1 MRYVKILGLAAVAAA
16 ALMAFVGA
24 GTASATV
31 LCSTNTSPCPAGQKW
46 PLGTQIEFTVATG
59 TSASWLGTEGEAIST
74 CTGGKLKGEITNSGS
89 ATEAVKIKVSE
100 DTWSSCTFSTVSLE
114 LGSLEV
120 TNISG
125 TSNGSIKMS
134 SGFKFTMNNA
144 ITGSCVYG
152 SGTGI
157 ELGTLKG
164 GGSKEAGIDVNAVL
178 GQGTGICCPSAK
190 WSEHY
195 TLTGPSGTAL
205 YVKPS

>member
-1 MRYVKILGLAAVAAA
+1 MKYVKMLGLAAVAAM
-16 ALMAFVGA
+16 ALTAFVGA

-46 PLGTQIEFTVATG
+46 PTGTQIEFTVTQN
-59 TSASWLGTEGEAIST
+59 TSAGWLTTEAEEIST
-74 CTGGKLKGEITNSGS
+74 CTGGKLKGEITNAGS

-100 DTWSSCTFSTVSLE
+100 DTWNGCTFPTISLE

-125 TSNGSIKMS
+125 TSNGTIKMS
-134 SGFKFTMNNA
+134 SKFRFTMNT
-144 ITGSCVYG
+144 IFFGSCVYG
-152 SGTGI
+152 SSTGI
-157 ELGTLKG
+157 EFGTLTG
-164 GGSKEAGIDVNAVL
+164 GASGVAGINVIAVL
-178 GQGTGICCPSAK
+178 GEGSGICCPSAK

-195 TLTGPSGTAL
+195 TLTSPSGTAL

>member
-1 MRYVKILGLAAVAAA
+1 MKYVKILGLAAVAAM
-16 ALMAFVGA
+16 ALMAFVAA

-46 PLGTQIEFTVATG
+46 PLGTGIEFTVTQN
-59 TSASWLGTEGEAIST
+59 TTASWLETAGQSIST
-74 CTGGKLKGEITNSGS
+74 CTGGKLKGEITNAGS
-89 ATEAVKIKVSE
+89 ATEAVKIKVTE
-100 DTWSSCTFSTVSLE
+100 DTWNSCTFPTVPLE

-120 TNISG
+120 TDITG
-125 TSNGSIKMS
+125 TSNGTIKMS
-134 SGFKFTMNNA
+134 SGFKFTMN
-144 ITGSCVYG
+144 TVLFGSCVYG

-157 ELGTLKG
+157 ELGTLTG
-164 GGSKEAGIDVNAVL
+164 GASKEAGIDVNAVL

-195 TLTGPSGTAL
+195 TLTSPSGTAL